1 LGRVARFFEV
11 VRSQADM
18 LDDARLPHLVPA
30 LQALI
35 DAGHDPAA
43 PALDAQ
49 EDAVSVLTVHQA
61 KGLEFETV
69 FVVGL
74 AEGHFPLS
82 GRRDPLNLPSALTGR
97 PLRDDPAVQRAE
109 ERRLLYVAMTRARD
123 ELILSHAAGATR
135 GGRHR
140 RPSGFLAEALG
151 RVVDDVAADARM
163 ALLEAPVVVRPTP
176 PPAATG
182 ARHASRL
189 TLSYTQVDDYLV
201 CPRKYHL
208 RHVDRVPAAPH
219 HALVVGNAL
228 HQAVAV
234 VNLAALRGMPIAGA
248 PARATLEAHWRS
260 EGFLSAEHE
269 DARYAAGLA
278 ALDRFVLRTQRSAGE
293 RVLAVEQPFSV
304 MIGDVRVRG
313 RFDAVREVSGAT
325 IITDYKSGDVR
336 DAERARERARDAL
349 QLHLYALAWEAEHGR
364 RPDAV
369 ELHFLE
375 GDVIGRVVPTERQL
389 ERARQ
394 KVTRVAAGI
403 RAGEFDATPGYP
415 ACDWCPYRRI
425 CPSAT

>member
-1 LGRVARFFEV
+1 
-11 VRSQADM
+11 
-18 LDDARLPHLVPA
+18 
-30 LQALI
+30 
-35 DAGHDPAA
+35 
-43 PALDAQ
+43 
-49 EDAVSVLTVHQA
+49 
-61 KGLEFETV
+61 
-69 FVVGL
+69 
-74 AEGHFPLS
+74 
-82 GRRDPLNLPSALTGR
+82 
-97 PLRDDPAVQRAE
+97 VQRAE

-123 ELILSHAAGATR
+123 ELILSHAARATR
-135 GGRHR
+135 DGRQR
-140 RPSGFLAEALG
+140 RPSGFLSEALG
-151 RVVDDVAADARM
+151 RAVDDVAEASRM
-163 ALLEAPVVVRPTP
+163 GLLEAPVVARPTSS
-176 PPAATG
+176 PAATS
-182 ARHASRL
+182 ARQASRL
-189 TLSYTQVDDYLV
+189 TLSFTQVDDYLA

-208 RHVDRVPAAPH
+208 RHVDHVPAAPH

-234 VNLAALRGMPIAGA
+234 VNLAALRGTSIAGA

-269 DARYAAGLA
+269 GARFAAGLA
-278 ALDRFVLRTQRSAGE
+278 ALDRFVDRMQRSAGE

-304 MIGDVRVRG
+304 MLGDVRVRG
-313 RFDAVREVSGAT
+313 RFDVVREVSEAT
-325 IITDYKSGDVR
+325 VITDYKSGDVR
-336 DAERARERARDAL
+336 DPVRARERARDAL

-364 RPDAV
+364 KPDAV

-394 KVTRVAAGI
+394 KVASVAAGI